1 MPSVKSSSPTQSPG
15 STKSVTPTKSSGK
28 EASPKKRAE
37 KKGKKEKKKK
47 EDAEE
52 EDDIF
57 EVTEEGAEEP
67 EADAEPDEAGAEA
80 EVAGAEPDE
89 AEAEAGV
96 AGGESDAEVGKPE
109 AEPKGL
115 ASPGSA
121 SMAWDD
127 DEAPQP
133 ALMPTRVDPCIALA
147 DVLFCRC
154 LAGPPPKKG
163 FVSSDET
170 RHLEPH
176 LMLGITIDGLRSW
189 LGNNKLHG
197 SRTLVTAVPTG
208 RDAQAAAN
216 RESAFDRRSVCERL
230 QSSFFS
236 GWQVGEANVFVS
248 WPLDAS
254 ITCLVEGL
262 EYYLRAPA
270 ARGEPAR
277 ERATTYFWICTSSLR
292 YHSPEP
298 PAGCVAAESLAE
310 ISAEHLIYLD
320 ECALLMEMF
329 EKTIVLVDKLDGPTV
344 LSRMHCL
351 RELALSQQKRAKLE
365 LVLSEGAAE
374 AIDRSLRHDF
384 TPVRA
389 LPSHLYA
396 RCPKPSV
403 MHASARF
410 WHPSPRRYP
419 SPPHMSAGCSR
430 SGHCALHA
438 SAHHGAPSPPH
449 RSAGCWTLWVRSTCG
464 PRTAPTLAT
473 RGTYATRPS
482 ALGTVAARAERPST
496 RSWLSC
502 SECCL
507 CASGGPSWP
516 KCLRRSERQAW

>member
-1 MPSVKSSSPTQSPG
+1 MPSVKSSSPTQSQG
-15 STKSVTPTKSSGK
+15 LTKSVTPTKSPGK
-28 EASPKKRAE
+28 EASPQKRAD
-37 KKGKKEKKKK
+37 KKGKKKKK

-52 EDDIF
+52 EDDII
-57 EVTEEGAEEP
+57 EVTEEGSEEP
-67 EADAEPDEAGAEA
+67 EAEAEPDEANAPAEA
-80 EVAGAEPDE
+80 EVAGAEPDG
-89 AEAEAGV
+89 AGAEAGV
-96 AGGESDAEVGKPE
+96 AGGESDAEVGKSQ
-109 AEPKGL
+109 AEPKGR

-121 SMAWDD
+121 STSWDD

-163 FVSSDET
+163 FVSPDET

-189 LGNNKLHG
+189 LSNNKLHG
-197 SRTLVTAVPTG
+197 SRTLVSAVPTG

-277 ERATTYFWICTSSLR
+277 ERATTFFWICTSSLR

-298 PAGCVAAESLAE
+298 PPGCVTAESLAD

-320 ECALLMEMF
+320 ECALLMEVF
-329 EKTIVLVDKLDGPTV
+329 EKTIVLIDRLEEPTMF
-344 LSRMHCL
+344 SRMHCL
-351 RELALSQQKRAKLE
+351 RELALSQQKHAKLE

-384 TPVRA
+384 TPVRTLPEA
-389 LPSHLYA
+389 LGTCMQVLAMTPTRRCSRPSA
-396 RCPKPSV
+396 
-403 MHASARF
+403 HACKC
-410 WHPSPRRYP
+410 SPRRRRP
-419 SPPHMSAGCSR
+419 SPPPSGPPAAGRFGYSR
-430 SGHCALHA
+430 LVVRALHR
-438 SAHHGAPSPPH
+438 PSRRAVRTQRGHP
-449 RSAGCWTLWVRSTCG
+449 RWVRSRQG
-464 PRTAPTLAT
+464 PRGRQLAA
-473 RGTYATRPS
+473 G
-482 ALGTVAARAERPST
+482 
-496 RSWLSC
+496 
-502 SECCL
+502 
-507 CASGGPSWP
+507 
-516 KCLRRSERQAW
+516 

>member
-1 MPSVKSSSPTQSPG
+1 MPSVKSSSPTQSQG
-15 STKSVTPTKSSGK
+15 STKSVTPTKSPGK
-28 EASPKKRAE
+28 EASPQKRAD

-52 EDDIF
+52 EDDII
-57 EVTEEGAEEP
+57 EVTEEGSEEP
-67 EADAEPDEAGAEA
+67 EAEAEPDEANAPAEA
-80 EVAGAEPDE
+80 EVAGAEPDG
-89 AEAEAGV
+89 AGAEAGV
-96 AGGESDAEVGKPE
+96 AGGESDAEVGKSQ
-109 AEPKGL
+109 AEPKGR

-121 SMAWDD
+121 STSWDD

-163 FVSSDET
+163 FVSPDET

-189 LGNNKLHG
+189 LSNNKLHG
-197 SRTLVTAVPTG
+197 SRTLVSAVPTG

-298 PAGCVAAESLAE
+298 PPGCVTAESLAE

-320 ECALLMEMF
+320 ECALLMEVF
-329 EKTIVLVDKLDGPTV
+329 EKTIVLIDKLDEPTMF
-344 LSRMHCL
+344 SRMHCL
-351 RELALSQQKRAKLE
+351 RELALSQQKHAKLE
-365 LVLSEGAAE
+365 LVLSESAAE

-384 TPVRA
+384 TPVRT
-389 LPSHLYA
+389 LPKSPRH
-396 RCPKPSV
+396 
-403 MHASARF
+403 MHASAPHVADTPALEALGTRMQVLPTSPTRRCSRPSA
-410 WHPSPRRYP
+410 HACKCSPRRRN
-419 SPPHMSAGCSR
+419 AGAR
-430 SGHCALHA
+430 GPRHTHA
-438 SAHHGAPSPPH
+438 SAHHDADAPLLPSGPPAAGRFGYSRLVVRALH
-449 RSAGCWTLWVRSTCG
+449 RPSRRAVRTQRGHPRWVRS
-464 PRTAPTLAT
+464 RQ
-473 RGTYATRPS
+473 
-482 ALGTVAARAERPST
+482 
-496 RSWLSC
+496 
-502 SECCL
+502 
-507 CASGGPSWP
+507 GPSG
-516 KCLRRSERQAW
+516 RQLAAG

>member
-1 MPSVKSSSPTQSPG
+1 MPSVKSSSPTQSQG
-15 STKSVTPTKSSGK
+15 LTKSVTPTKSPGK
-28 EASPKKRAE
+28 EASPQKRAD
-37 KKGKKEKKKK
+37 KKGKKKK
-47 EDAEE
+47 DAEE
-52 EDDIF
+52 EDDII
-57 EVTEEGAEEP
+57 EVTEEGSEEP
-67 EADAEPDEAGAEA
+67 EAEAEPDEANAPAEA
-80 EVAGAEPDE
+80 EVAGAEPDG
-89 AEAEAGV
+89 AGAEAGV
-96 AGGESDAEVGKPE
+96 AGGESDAEVGKSQ
-109 AEPKGL
+109 AEPKGR

-121 SMAWDD
+121 STSWDD

-163 FVSSDET
+163 FVSPDET

-189 LGNNKLHG
+189 LSNNKLHG
-197 SRTLVTAVPTG
+197 SRTLVSAVPTG

-277 ERATTYFWICTSSLR
+277 ERATTFFWICTSSLR

-298 PAGCVAAESLAE
+298 PPGCVTAESLAD

-320 ECALLMEMF
+320 ECALLMEVF
-329 EKTIVLVDKLDGPTV
+329 EKTIVLIDRLEEPTMF
-344 LSRMHCL
+344 SRMHCL
-351 RELALSQQKRAKLE
+351 RELALSQQKHAKLE

-384 TPVRA
+384 TPVRT
-389 LPSHLYA
+389 LPRSPRH
-396 RCPKPSV
+396 
-403 MHASARF
+403 MHASAR
-410 WHPSPRRYP
+410 HDADTPVLEALGTCMQVLTTTPTPLTSPF
-419 SPPHMSAGCSR
+419 
-430 SGHCALHA
+430 
-438 SAHHGAPSPPH
+438 
-449 RSAGCWTLWVRSTCG
+449 RSAGCWTLWVQSTCG

-482 ALGTVAARAERPST
+482 ALGTVAARAARPST

-516 KCLRRSERQAW
+516 KCLRRSERQAR

>member
-1 MPSVKSSSPTQSPG
+1 MPSVKSSSPTQSQG
-15 STKSVTPTKSSGK
+15 LTKSVTPTKSPGK
-28 EASPKKRAE
+28 EASPQKRAD
-37 KKGKKEKKKK
+37 KKGKKKK
-47 EDAEE
+47 DAEE
-52 EDDIF
+52 EDDII
-57 EVTEEGAEEP
+57 EVTEEGSEEP
-67 EADAEPDEAGAEA
+67 EAEAEPDEANAPAEA
-80 EVAGAEPDE
+80 EVAGAEPDG
-89 AEAEAGV
+89 AGAEAGV
-96 AGGESDAEVGKPE
+96 AGGESDAEVGKSQ
-109 AEPKGL
+109 AEPKGR

-121 SMAWDD
+121 STSWDT

-163 FVSSDET
+163 FVSPDET

-189 LGNNKLHG
+189 LSNNKLHG
-197 SRTLVTAVPTG
+197 SRTLVSAVPTG

-277 ERATTYFWICTSSLR
+277 ERATTFFWICTSSLR

-298 PAGCVAAESLAE
+298 PPGCVTAESLAD

-320 ECALLMEMF
+320 ECALLMEVF
-329 EKTIVLVDKLDGPTV
+329 EKTIVLIDRLEEPTMF
-344 LSRMHCL
+344 SRMHCL
-351 RELALSQQKRAKLE
+351 RELALSQQKHAKLE
-365 LVLSEGAAE
+365 LVLSEAAAE

-384 TPVRA
+384 TPVRT
-389 LPSHLYA
+389 LPRSPRH
-396 RCPKPSV
+396 
-403 MHASARF
+403 MHASAR
-410 WHPSPRRYP
+410 HDADTPVLEALGTCMQVLTTTPTPLSSPF
-419 SPPHMSAGCSR
+419 
-430 SGHCALHA
+430 
-438 SAHHGAPSPPH
+438 
-449 RSAGCWTLWVRSTCG
+449 RSAGCWTLWVQSTCG

-482 ALGTVAARAERPST
+482 ALGTVAARAARPST

-516 KCLRRSERQAW
+516 KCLRRSERQAR

>member
-1 MPSVKSSSPTQSPG
+1 MPSVKSSSPTQSQG
-15 STKSVTPTKSSGK
+15 LTKSVTPTKSPGK
-28 EASPKKRAE
+28 EASPQKRAD
-37 KKGKKEKKKK
+37 KKGKKKKK

-52 EDDIF
+52 EDDII
-57 EVTEEGAEEP
+57 EVTEEGSEEP
-67 EADAEPDEAGAEA
+67 EAEAEPDEANAPAEA
-80 EVAGAEPDE
+80 EVAGAEPDG
-89 AEAEAGV
+89 AGAEAGV
-96 AGGESDAEVGKPE
+96 AGGESDAEVGKSQ
-109 AEPKGL
+109 AEPKGR

-121 SMAWDD
+121 STSWDD

-163 FVSSDET
+163 FVSPDET

-189 LGNNKLHG
+189 LSNNKLHG
-197 SRTLVTAVPTG
+197 SRTLVSAVPTG

-298 PAGCVAAESLAE
+298 PPGCVTAESLAD

-320 ECALLMEMF
+320 ECALLMEVF
-329 EKTIVLVDKLDGPTV
+329 EKTIVLIDKLEEPTMF
-344 LSRMHCL
+344 SRMHCL
-351 RELALSQQKRAKLE
+351 RELALSQQKHAKLE

-384 TPVRA
+384 TPVRTLLEA
-389 LPSHLYA
+389 LGTCMQVLATTPTRRCSRPSA
-396 RCPKPSV
+396 
-403 MHASARF
+403 HACKC
-410 WHPSPRRYP
+410 SPRRRRP
-419 SPPHMSAGCSR
+419 SPPPSGPPAAGRFGYSR
-430 SGHCALHA
+430 LVVRALHR
-438 SAHHGAPSPPH
+438 PSRRAVRTQRGHP
-449 RSAGCWTLWVRSTCG
+449 RWVRSRQG
-464 PRTAPTLAT
+464 PRGRQLAA
-473 RGTYATRPS
+473 G
-482 ALGTVAARAERPST
+482 
-496 RSWLSC
+496 
-502 SECCL
+502 
-507 CASGGPSWP
+507 
-516 KCLRRSERQAW
+516 

>member
-1 MPSVKSSSPTQSPG
+1 MPSVKSSSPTQSQG
-15 STKSVTPTKSSGK
+15 LTKSVTPTKSPGK
-28 EASPKKRAE
+28 EASPQKRAD
-37 KKGKKEKKKK
+37 KKGKKKKK

-52 EDDIF
+52 EDDII
-57 EVTEEGAEEP
+57 EVTEEGSEEP
-67 EADAEPDEAGAEA
+67 EAEAEPDEANAPAEA
-80 EVAGAEPDE
+80 EVAGAEPDG
-89 AEAEAGV
+89 AGAEAGV
-96 AGGESDAEVGKPE
+96 AGGESDAEVGKSQ
-109 AEPKGL
+109 AEPKGR

-121 SMAWDD
+121 STSWDD

-163 FVSSDET
+163 FVSPDET

-189 LGNNKLHG
+189 LSNNKLHG
-197 SRTLVTAVPTG
+197 SRTLVSAVPTG

-277 ERATTYFWICTSSLR
+277 ERATTFFWICTSSLR

-298 PAGCVAAESLAE
+298 PPGCVTAESLAD

-320 ECALLMEMF
+320 ECALLMEVF
-329 EKTIVLVDKLDGPTV
+329 EKTIVLIDKLEEPTMF
-344 LSRMHCL
+344 SRMHCL
-351 RELALSQQKRAKLE
+351 RELALSQQKHAKLE

-384 TPVRA
+384 TPVRT
-389 LPSHLYA
+389 LPRSPRH
-396 RCPKPSV
+396 
-403 MHASARF
+403 MHASAR
-410 WHPSPRRYP
+410 HDAETPVLEALGTCMQVLATTPTPLSSPF
-419 SPPHMSAGCSR
+419 
-430 SGHCALHA
+430 
-438 SAHHGAPSPPH
+438 
-449 RSAGCWTLWVRSTCG
+449 RSAGCWTLWVQSTCG

-482 ALGTVAARAERPST
+482 ALGTVAARAARPST

-516 KCLRRSERQAW
+516 KCLRRSERQAR